1 MTASGAPPVD
11 FGANTYSY
19 IQRGTALDAV
29 RALSDTFG
37 VFELMAYPGCLWPA
51 ELDAAARREIRARL
65 ADAGVRVVALNTP
78 NVDLN
83 LADPP
88 PEMRAH
94 TLRILGGIV
103 ELAGDLGV
111 PAVVI
116 GPGKA
121 NPLFPEPRARLEEN
135 LASSLDVLHPLARD
149 EGVKLLLE
157 NMPFAFLPLAAEVM
171 GFLDRYG
178 AADMAALYDAA
189 NAYFAGE
196 DPSEALL
203 TMAPKLAYVHLS
215 DTGLAPYRHDPVG
228 TGSVPFEAV
237 AETYRNLGRPLDV
250 VLEIISRDPDRDLRE
265 SVRRLRE
272 RGW

>member
-1 MTASGAPPVD
+1 MTAPGTPPIA

-19 IQRGTALDAV
+19 IQRGPAFDAV
-29 RALSDTFG
+29 TSLAGDFR

-51 ELDAAARREIRARL
+51 ELDAVARRELRARL

-83 LADPP
+83 LAAAA

-121 NPLFPEPRARLEEN
+121 NPLFPEPSARLEEN

-149 EGVKLLLE
+149 KGVKLLLE
-157 NMPFAFLPLAAEVM
+157 NMPFAFLPRAGEVM
-171 GFLDRYG
+171 DFLGRYG
-178 AADMAALYDAA
+178 AADIAALYDAA

-196 DPSEALL
+196 DPSAALL
-203 TMAPKLAYVHLS
+203 AMAPRLAYVHLS

-228 TGSVPFEAV
+228 TGTVPFEQV
-237 AETYRNLGRPLDV
+237 AETFRGLGRPYDV

-265 SVRRLRE
+265 SARRLRA

>member
-1 MTASGAPPVD
+1 MTVT

-19 IQRGTALDAV
+19 IQRGPAFDAV
-29 RALSDTFG
+29 TSLGGEFS

-51 ELDAAARREIRARL
+51 EMEVVARRELRARL
-65 ADAGVRVVALNTP
+65 ADAGARVVALNTP

-83 LADPP
+83 LAAAA

-94 TLRILGGIV
+94 TLRIIGGIV

-111 PAVVI
+111 PSVVI

-121 NPLFPEPRARLEEN
+121 NPLFPEPKARLEEN
-135 LASSLDVLHPLARD
+135 LAASLDVLHPIARGA
-149 EGVKLLLE
+149 GVRLLLE
-157 NMPFAFLPLAAEVM
+157 NMPFAFLPLSGEVM
-171 GFLDRYG
+171 SFAERYG
-178 AADMAALYDAA
+178 ASDIDVLYDAA

-196 DPSEALL
+196 DPSAALRA
-203 TMAPKLAYVHLS
+203 MVPRLAYIHLS
-215 DTGLAPYRHDPVG
+215 DTGRAPYRHDPIG

-237 AETYRNLGRPLDV
+237 AETYRSLGRPYDV
-250 VLEIISRDPDRDLRE
+250 VLEVISSDPDRDLPE
-265 SVRRLRE
+265 SVRRLRA